1 MTIGDRIRDLRIK
14 NGLSQIDL
22 AEKIGST
29 KQAIYKYEK
38 GIVTNIPS
46 DKLQDIARAL
56 FTTPAFLMGWE
67 ETVDEKDR
75 DDSPLDRELKQ
86 WLTKAT
92 DSEKEALLNLLKS
105 INNK

>member
-1 MTIGDRIRDLRIK
+1 MSIGDRIKALRIK
-14 NGLSQIDL
+14 NDLSQIDL

-46 DKLQDIARAL
+46 DKLQEIARAL
-56 FTTPAFLMGWE
+56 HTTPAYLMGWE
-67 ETVDEKDR
+67 EEADHKETESPVDVALKNWLDSASEDEKM
-75 DDSPLDRELKQ
+75 
-86 WLTKAT
+86 
-92 DSEKEALLNLLKS
+92 ALLNLLKS